1 MSGQKTIE
9 IPANRREPNNRF
21 LEIIGAHE
29 NNLQNIDVRIPL
41 GVFVCITGVSGSG
54 KSSLVNEILYKKLYA
69 TFRDRRIIPG
79 KHKEIKGIESLSDV
93 RNINQSPIGRSSRS
107 NPATYVGFFDSIRKL
122 FADLSEAEARGF
134 TYSDFSFNTK
144 SRGRCPQCGGEGTMT
159 TVLQYMPDI
168 KSVCPECKGARFTK
182 ETLEIKY
189 RGKNI
194 AEVLEMTIEEALEF
208 FKHNDYLRH
217 KLKVL
222 NDLGLGYMKLGQS
235 SATISGGEAQR
246 LKLGR
251 ELAKI
256 KRRKDNLYI
265 LDEPTTGLH
274 LADIQRL
281 LNILNKLV
289 EEGNTVLVVEHHLDV
304 IKTADYVVDLGP
316 GGGKRGG
323 RIVAQGMPEEVA
335 QCSESYTGMYLSEVL
350 AGIQKE

>member
-1 MSGQKTIE
+1 
-9 IPANRREPNNRF
+9 
-21 LEIIGAHE
+21 
-29 NNLQNIDVRIPL
+29 
-41 GVFVCITGVSGSG
+41 
-54 KSSLVNEILYKKLYA
+54 
-69 TFRDRRIIPG
+69 
-79 KHKEIKGIESLSDV
+79 
-93 RNINQSPIGRSSRS
+93 
-107 NPATYVGFFDSIRKL
+107 
-122 FADLSEAEARGF
+122 
-134 TYSDFSFNTK
+134 
-144 SRGRCPQCGGEGTMT
+144 
-159 TVLQYMPDI
+159 MPDI
-168 KSVCPECKGARFTK
+168 ESICPECKGARFTQK
-182 ETLEIKY
+182 TLEIKY

-194 AEVLEMTIEEALEF
+194 AEVLEMTIEEALDF
-208 FKHNDYLRH
+208 FNDNDYLRH

-281 LNILNKLV
+281 LDILNKLV

-304 IKTADYVVDLGP
+304 IKTADYVIDLGP

-323 RIVAQGMPEEVA
+323 QIVTQGTPEDVA
-335 QCSESYTGMYLSEVL
+335 QCSESYTGKYLSKVL
-350 AGIQKE
+350 ANIQ